1 MTKIALLLIAAALW
15 INLLK
20 PLFPVNAHAGRENIV
35 KVDIY
40 SVGGRMISAYRV
52 PVDGVR

>member
-1 MTKIALLLIAAALW
+1 MTKITLLLIAAALW